1 MKSALCTR
9 FKRLATDLLR
19 SALTLTLLN
28 VPARLLPLLGQT
40 PQSGAVL
47 AAQLGVG
54 RVRVHTLAH
63 ELRGAGVPLL
73 ISRRG
78 YAIASGTPT
87 PTALRQAGFGGAYR
101 YRAQVGST
109 QDDLRRWA
117 ADPADPAP
125 FGAVVL
131 AESQRAGR
139 GRRGRAWLHP
149 SGQDVNGAGQHLP
162 GTGLTFSVLL
172 RPTSLPSLPL
182 LPLAAGVALRDACR
196 ACLPPDAPQP
206 GLKWPNDLL
215 TPGGLKLAGVLLEAD
230 LRGEEVRRAVLGI
243 GLNVSAAPPGAAA
256 LTDLAPGWSV
266 SRAELLARIL
276 RELEHW
282 QGAAPAQVLDA
293 WRSGNLTLGRA
304 VRVQTPSGAVTGVAH
319 DLGPGG
325 ELLICG
331 DAGQRLSIG
340 AGDVE
345 LIGTLNSPDPPEL
358 ALSP

>member
-1 MKSALCTR
+1 M
-9 FKRLATDLLR
+9 
-19 SALTLTLLN
+19 
-28 VPARLLPLLGQT
+28 PARLLPLLAET

-54 RVRVHTLAH
+54 RVTVHSLAH
-63 ELRGAGVPLL
+63 DLLAAGVPLL

-78 YAIASGTPT
+78 YAVAPGTPT
-87 PTALRQAGFGGAYR
+87 PAALRRAGFSGPYR
-101 YRAQVGST
+101 YQAQVGST
-109 QDDLRRWA
+109 QDELRGWA
-117 ADPADPAP
+117 EHPTDPAP
-125 FGAVVL
+125 SGAALL

-139 GRRGRAWLHP
+139 GRRGRTWL
-149 SGQDVNGAGQHLP
+149 SADRSSADGSSADGQDSNGAGQHLS

-172 RPTSLPSLPL
+172 RPTSLSSLPL

-196 ACLPPDAPQP
+196 AVLPPDSPQP

-215 TPGGLKLAGVLLEAD
+215 SAGGLKLAGVLLEAD

-256 LTDLAPGWSV
+256 LVDLAPGWSV

-276 RELEHW
+276 RELGKW
-282 QGAAPAQVLDA
+282 QGAAPGAILDA

-304 VRVQTPSGAVTGVAH
+304 VRVQTPGGPVVGVAR

-325 ELLICG
+325 ELLVRS
-331 DAGQRLSIG
+331 DSGQILSIG

-345 LIGTLNSPDPPEL
+345 LIGSLKSPGPPQSR
-358 ALSP
+358 SP